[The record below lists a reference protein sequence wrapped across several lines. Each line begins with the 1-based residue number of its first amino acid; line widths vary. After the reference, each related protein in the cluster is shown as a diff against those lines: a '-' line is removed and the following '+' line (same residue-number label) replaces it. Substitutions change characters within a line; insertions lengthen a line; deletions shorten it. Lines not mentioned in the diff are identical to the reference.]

1 MEDSNSDSGDFND
14 KSIDSNDNKGTDK
27 NTEKNMEDSSKQSVQ
42 KENDDLQDDNKN
54 EFQIESNESKDLKEK
69 NDNENNINNEKDSIV
84 ELNDDKNISEKSNT
98 TESSNLNKG
107 NELIFNR
114 RNDLI
119 HIEIDKEKTSQKGYT
134 VYQLNFINDNSKNYN
149 ISISL
154 KNKEKKILCFRRYK
168 DFEKFYNTLKI
179 RFPHCIFPRLS
190 EKNYVMAKV
199 RDDPT
204 FIENRRKELQYFIN
218 KLYFHEQIGKSE
230 EFKHFIS
237 YSTFDEQY
245 YDNLPKKYFYPEC
258 EKVNNDKGYWSKG
271 VEKFSSY
278 FSKPKE
284 NKQSEF
290 EKNILNREEEFKFKI
305 TQYNDLLKE
314 IRILYETSEEEMNEY
329 KIISNNLLYLKDNG
343 SSSKSKNEEDINKTK
358 FNELINLTKNLS
370 DILSSNSIDYLSEI
384 LDQLNYCILDVGGI
398 NRAIER
404 YINFIKEYKKI
415 KEINVK
421 NNKYIIEE
429 KAQADIDKN
438 EFEKSLLED
447 IQKYDKENKNKYKEI
462 IEKIIMFIKNINE
475 NNDKVFENSQF

>member
-1 MEDSNSDSGDFND
+1 MKDSNSDSGDFND

-42 KENDDLQDDNKN
+42 KDNDDLQDDNKN
-54 EFQIESNESKDLKEK
+54 EFQIESNESKDLIEK

-343 SSSKSKNEEDINKTK
+343 SSSFSKNEEDINKTK

-370 DILSSNSIDYLSEI
+370 DILSTNSIDYLAEI

-438 EFEKSLLED
+438 EFEKSLLDD
-447 IQKYDKENKNKYKEI
+447 IQKYDKENKNKNEEI
-462 IEKIIMFIKNINE
+462 IEKIILFIKNINE
-475 NNDKVFENSQF
+475 NNDKAFETSQF